1 MLCVS
6 INRAVDQMEEVRVM
20 RNYEAALVI
29 HPNLEEEE
37 IEALVEEYTSIIED
51 NDGEVTDVDEWGMRE
66 LAYEINDL
74 TKGYYAMIKFDGQ
87 PELVD
92 ELTRVSKLK
101 ESIIRYLIVKD
112 E

>member
-1 MLCVS
+1 
-6 INRAVDQMEEVRVM
+6 M
-20 RNYEAALVI
+20 RKYEAALVI
-29 HPNLEEEE
+29 HPNLEKEEV
-37 IEALVEEYTSIIED
+37 EALIEDYTSTIED

-92 ELTRVSKLK
+92 ELTRISKLK